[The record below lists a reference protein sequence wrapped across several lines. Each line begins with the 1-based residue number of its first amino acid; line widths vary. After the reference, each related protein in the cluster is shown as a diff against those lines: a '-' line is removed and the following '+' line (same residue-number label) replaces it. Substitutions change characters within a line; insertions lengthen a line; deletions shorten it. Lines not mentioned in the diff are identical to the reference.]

1 MANSDK
7 NILVTPSVGLSTNP
21 TIKFNG
27 ANNTPTTLRVLD
39 DGTVSFEGTAGQLFS
54 IADGM
59 TGTIFSVNDVSG
71 IPNIEVLDTALI
83 KLNQYQGQSIF
94 GSSAA
99 ISNTAGN
106 PAQVSIVPK
115 NQITPGL
122 IIKHAPENTATITN
136 ISGSGSV
143 VTYTALNTFSAGQ
156 YITITGANP
165 SAYNLTNAYT
175 TSVSSTQFT
184 VSSTAT
190 GAYVSGGTA
199 TTVGQNASNPIFEIQ
214 SSSGSAILSVDSS
227 ANNPTVR
234 AFQFMSGYHGS
245 LDNSVYMSTFGGTA
259 QIYGNTA
266 SSTILKVTGATSQS
280 GNLQEWTSSGGQS
293 LTRVRS
299 SGQFGIGSIITG
311 TALVVNL
318 DILGAATNGMVIR
331 GATSQTGD
339 LALLQTSD
347 GSTLLRFNAQG
358 QVQPQST
365 AGQAFTIKGV
375 ASQSL
380 NLQEWQNSSGSIL
393 NSILPSGG
401 LLLNT
406 GNDSTGTQNLT
417 QLTFGYLSS
426 TSQGSYKHWVRSR
439 HNASTGV
446 SNAIEFYTSDGVAN
460 GAFPAN
466 AVYGLGIENG
476 SISTPKANV
485 NISSASNVGLIVK
498 AAGSQT
504 ANIQEW
510 QNSAGSN
517 LATITSS
524 GQVFTPQT
532 LARYF
537 TNRTNSGAYFDSELV
552 SNSFVLEQRT
562 TTAVNLIVK
571 GMASQTGD
579 LQQWQ
584 DSAGTVLAKITA
596 DGTTTLASGGVD
608 IRGGSSNFTI
618 RNAGTT
624 AYYVNSSL
632 LVGTGYSAGIG
643 VVIRGNGSQT
653 ADLQQWQSSGG
664 VSVAK
669 ISAYGDLTI
678 PDSRIA
684 LGSSSL
690 LGNTFLF
697 VNSAYNTYTPI
708 VARGASGQTA
718 NLQEW
723 QDSSGTLLSAIDK
736 AGNLTKG
743 DGDQLVLASQ
753 IFG

>member
-7 NILVTPSVGLSTNP
+7 NILITPSVGLSTNP

-54 IADGM
+54 VADGM

-71 IPNIEVLDTALI
+71 IPNIEVLDTALV
-83 KLNQYQGQSIF
+83 KLNQYQGQSVF

-99 ISNTAGN
+99 ISNAAGN

-115 NQITPGL
+115 NQITPAL
-122 IIKHAPENTATITN
+122 IIKSAPENTATITN
-136 ISGSGSV
+136 ITGSGSV
-143 VTYTALNTFSAGQ
+143 VTYTALNTFTAGQ

-190 GAYVSGGTA
+190 GTYVSGGTA

-227 ANNPTVR
+227 ANNPTVK

-266 SSTILKVTGATSQS
+266 ASTILKVTGAPSQS
-280 GNLQEWTSSGGQS
+280 GNLQEWITSGGQS

-299 SGQFGIGSIITG
+299 SGQFGIGSILTG

-318 DILGAATNGMVIR
+318 DLLGAATQGIVIR
-331 GATSQTGD
+331 GAASQTGD
-339 LALLQTSD
+339 LALLQASD
-347 GSTLLRFNAQG
+347 GTTLLRFNAQG
-358 QVQPQST
+358 QVQPLST

-417 QLTFGYLSS
+417 QLTFGYLSQ
-426 TSQGSYKHWVRSR
+426 TSQGSYKHWVKSR

-446 SNAIEFYTSDGVAN
+446 SNAIEFYTSDGAAN
-460 GAFPAN
+460 GSFPAN
-466 AVYGLGIENG
+466 AIYGLGVENG
-476 SISTPKANV
+476 SISTPKANI
-485 NISSASNVGLIVK
+485 NISSASNIGLIVK
-498 AAGSQT
+498 GAASQSVD
-504 ANIQEW
+504 IQQW
-510 QNSAGSN
+510 QNSAGSL
-517 LATITSS
+517 LAAVNSVGNIFAKNNFESLASDIYIKNTS
-524 GQVFTPQT
+524 GQVFRSVR
-532 LARYF
+532 A
-537 TNRTNSGAYFDSELV
+537 GAW
-552 SNSFVLEQRT
+552 T
-562 TTAVNLIVK
+562 
-571 GMASQTGD
+571 
-579 LQQWQ
+579 
-584 DSAGTVLAKITA
+584 DSADTLFFQVGANSDRIAFTA
-596 DGTTTLASGGVD
+596 
-608 IRGGSSNFTI
+608 N
-618 RNAGTT
+618 
-624 AYYVNSSL
+624 
-632 LVGTGYSAGIG
+632 VGTGATRMLFS
-643 VVIRGNGSQT
+643 
-653 ADLQQWQSSGG
+653 
-664 VSVAK
+664 
-669 ISAYGDLTI
+669 SAYTTI
-678 PDSRIA
+678 SNYGYNVTPVPTAVTNLLSSTDTVV
-684 LGSSSL
+684 LKVQGS
-690 LGNTFLF
+690 
-697 VNSAYNTYTPI
+697 
-708 VARGASGQTA
+708 ASQSA

-723 QDSSGTLLSAIDK
+723 QTSAGGVLARIANDGTFVNSGDINSGVTIRVGSGAPTGGGYPVLGIKNATVAPNTNPSDGGVLYVEGGALKYRGSSGTVTTIAN
-736 AGNLTKG
+736 A
-743 DGDQLVLASQ
+743 
-753 IFG
+753 